1 MSTQPNVWSGTACDG
16 EMVSAQSANI
26 LMDEATPVLQISRV
40 SHVWTLDTGHPALI
54 CSLHA
59 ATLDYF
65 RSFHVNTET
74 LGTKLFNLFRHIN
87 LIVTLECFMTHLSF
101 DPVYNFTIKPSQ
113 KPRCPGSGGLV
124 GSVWLVS
131 LIFLFIT
138 SACCPVIIN
147 CG

>member
-1 MSTQPNVWSGTACDG
+1 MSTQPNVRGGTDCDG

-26 LMDEATPVLQISRV
+26 LMDEATPVLQISLV

-113 KPRCPGSGGLV
+113 KPRCPGSGGFY
-124 GSVWLVS
+124 SIWL
-131 LIFLFIT
+131 
-138 SACCPVIIN
+138 C
-147 CG
+147 

>member
-1 MSTQPNVWSGTACDG
+1 MSTQPNVRGGTACDV

-26 LMDEATPVLQISRV
+26 LMDEATPVLQISRL

-113 KPRCPGSGGLV
+113 KPRCPGSGGFY
-124 GSVWLVS
+124 SVWL
-131 LIFLFIT
+131 
-138 SACCPVIIN
+138 C
-147 CG
+147 

>member
-1 MSTQPNVWSGTACDG
+1 MCGVGLTV
-16 EMVSAQSANI
+16 MVRWYRPQSANI

-101 DPVYNFTIKPSQ
+101 DPVYNFTIKSSQ
-113 KPRCPGSGGLV
+113 KPRCPGSEELCRYRV
-124 GSVWLVS
+124 PN
-131 LIFLFIT
+131 IPIYIT

>member
-1 MSTQPNVWSGTACDG
+1 MCGVGLPV
-16 EMVSAQSANI
+16 MVRWYRPQSANI
-26 LMDEATPVLQISRV
+26 LTDEATPVLQISRL

-87 LIVTLECFMTHLSF
+87 LIVTPECFMTHLSF

-113 KPRCPGSGGLV
+113 KPRCPGSGGLY
-124 GSVWLVS
+124 SIWLVS

-138 SACCPVIIN
+138 AACCPLIMN